1 MVVILQEALQMGTSD
16 GRYGYGNIYVFA
28 SGNGG
33 QMNDNCNFDGYA
45 NSIYTLT
52 VGKTLTLER
61 NTNSGYLI
69 WTVALTVGT

>member
-1 MVVILQEALQMGTSD
+1 MQQALKMGTSE
-16 GRYGYGNIYVFA
+16 GRFGYGNIYVFA

-52 VGKTLTLER
+52 VGRYR
-61 NTNSGYLI
+61 NSLATS
-69 WTVALTVGT
+69 TVQNVVQ

>member
-1 MVVILQEALQMGTSD
+1 MGINK

-33 QMNDNCNFDGYA
+33 QRNDNCNFDGYA

-52 VGKTLTLER
+52 VGKEDTTY
-61 NTNSGYLI
+61 T
-69 WTVALTVGT
+69 

>member
-1 MVVILQEALQMGTSD
+1 MGTSS

-33 QMNDNCNFDGYA
+33 QMHDNCNFDGYA

-52 VGKTLTLER
+52 VGKTHTR
-61 NTNSGYLI
+61 MHTIY
-69 WTVALTVGT
+69 TRV